1 MTARTFEAR
10 SRQLTLLTV
19 AAALAGA
26 FASATVLAAEP
37 VATDDAKARYLKE
50 RANCETGNTAQDRA
64 TCLKEAG
71 AALDEKKKGKLD
83 NSGSPVANATDRCNV
98 LPAKDKADCL
108 ARIVGPQGPNQR
120 VTTSGSVEGGGVIRE
135 TTTTTPG
142 AVIVIQPAPAPSA
155 GAGARQRALS
165 RRRHP
170 FPAGRARPGGCA
182 ILASPSGERRGRP
195 AHHRHRVRHQLV
207 AGAASLR
214 PTASPPARRCWR
226 WPRST
231 R

>member
-26 FASATVLAAEP
+26 FASATVAFAAEP
-37 VATDDAKARYLKE
+37 VATDDAKARYAKE
-50 RANCETGNTAQDRA
+50 RAACETGNTHQDKA

-108 ARIVGPQGPNQR
+108 ARIVGPQSPNQR
-120 VTTSGSVEGGGVIRE
+120 VTISGSVEGGGVIRE

-142 AVIVIQPAPAPSA
+142 GLIIITPAPVPTPAPAPASA
-155 GAGARQRALS
+155 
-165 RRRHP
+165 P
-170 FPAGRARPGGCA
+170 
-182 ILASPSGERRGRP
+182 
-195 AHHRHRVRHQLV
+195 
-207 AGAASLR
+207 
-214 PTASPPARRCWR
+214 
-226 WPRST
+226 
-231 R
+231 